1 MKSKSPPGTLLELP
15 LIQERYGPAF
25 FVSIAMHALVTV
37 FFLASPL
44 LLPKPAPML
53 MGTGPGGGMGGE
65 SYAIGVIDDAGG
77 GAGLFKPALTPQ
89 PPAPVIEKPAKKAI
103 IKEDAKAVALPDTA
117 KSKKKRIEP
126 AAAKGAKAESGP
138 PSKQIPDPDAKGAGG
153 AGGGSRGSGGGL
165 GGGIGISI
173 GSGSGGIGDNWYAR
187 AVESRIGGNWSKP
200 IGIQQRI
207 EIVYSFVV
215 NANGTISDITKVK
228 SCGNEA
234 LDLSAERAIRAANP
248 LTVPPPE
255 LRSRPLLFMA
265 QFVYPPD
272 KE

>member
-1 MKSKSPPGTLLELP
+1 MNAKSPPGTLLELP
-15 LIQERYGPAF
+15 LIQERYAPAF
-25 FVSIAMHALVTV
+25 VLSIVLHAFVLV
-37 FFLASPL
+37 FFITVPF
-44 LLPKPAPML
+44 L
-53 MGTGPGGGMGGE
+53 MPRPTPIQIGTGPGGGMGGE
-65 SYAIGVIDDAGG
+65 SYTVGVIEDAGG
-77 GAGLFKPALTPQ
+77 GAGLFKPAMTPQ
-89 PPAPVIEKPAKKAI
+89 PPAPPVETPAKKEI
-103 IKEDAKAVALPDTA
+103 TKEDAKAVALPGTV
-117 KSKKKRIEP
+117 KSKKKSPEP
-126 AAAKGAKAESGP
+126 AATASKAAPGP

-153 AGGGSRGSGGGL
+153 SGGGSRGSGGGI

-173 GSGSGGIGDNWYAR
+173 GSGSGGFGDNWYAR

-207 EIVYSFVV
+207 EIAYSFIV
-215 NANGTISDITKVK
+215 NANGTISEITKVK

-265 QFVYPPD
+265 QFIYPPD

>member
-1 MKSKSPPGTLLELP
+1 MIPRTPPGTLLELP

-25 FVSIAMHALVTV
+25 VISIVLHALVVV
-37 FFLASPL
+37 FFAAML
-44 LLPKPAPML
+44 LLMPKPTPIL
-53 MGTGPGGGMGGE
+53 IGTGPGGGMGGE
-65 SYAIGVIDDAGG
+65 SYTVGVIDDAGG

-89 PPAPVIEKPAKKAI
+89 PPAPPVEKPAKKEVT
-103 IKEDAKAVALPDTA
+103 KEDPKAVSLPDMVKNKKKSTEPATKAAKAAPGSL
-117 KSKKKRIEP
+117 SN
-126 AAAKGAKAESGP
+126 
-138 PSKQIPDPDAKGAGG
+138 QIPDPDAKGAGG
-153 AGGGSRGSGGGL
+153 AGGSARGS

-187 AVESRIGGNWSKP
+187 RVEARIGGNWTKP
-200 IGIQQRI
+200 LIGPQQRI

-215 NANGTISDITKVK
+215 NANGTISEITKVK
-228 SCGNEA
+228 SCGNDA

-248 LTVPPPE
+248 LTQPPPE
-255 LRSRPLLFMA
+255 LRGRPLLFMA

>member
-1 MKSKSPPGTLLELP
+1 MTQNMPPGTLLELP

-25 FVSIAMHALVTV
+25 LLSIVIHALVVV
-37 FFLASPL
+37 FFVAVPFLM
-44 LLPKPAPML
+44 PKPTPIL
-53 MGTGPGGGMGGE
+53 VGTGPGGGMGGE
-65 SYAIGVIDDAGG
+65 SYTVGVTDDAGG

-89 PPAPVIEKPAKKAI
+89 PPAPPVEKPAKKEV
-103 IKEDAKAVALPDTA
+103 IKEDPKAVALPDTA
-117 KSKKKRIEP
+117 KTKKRAAEP
-126 AAAKGAKAESGP
+126 AVKAAKGTEAPASN
-138 PSKQIPDPDAKGAGG
+138 QIPDPDAKGAGG
-153 AGGGSRGSGGGL
+153 VGGGARGSGGGM

-187 AVESRIGGNWSKP
+187 TVESRIGGNWSKP
-200 IGIQQRI
+200 IGVQQRI

-228 SCGNEA
+228 SCGNDA

-248 LTVPPPE
+248 LTQPPPE

-272 KE
+272 KQ